1 MEGPLGT
8 GRFRRDTGPVAAVAP
23 FELPTRIRHL
33 ALDERGIGLR
43 ATWRFELGFV
53 NLSLWRHDV
62 CVETFRL
69 TPAEA
74 SRLIGFL
81 VEGLARA
88 VPEPQPPPALATA
101 PSPPDVPRYRRRLA
115 EALESAA
122 SQLRR

>member
-1 MEGPLGT
+1 M
-8 GRFRRDTGPVAAVAP
+8 AAVAP

-33 ALDERGIGLR
+33 AVDERGIGLR
-43 ATWRFELGFV
+43 ATWRLELGFI

-74 SRLIGFL
+74 TRLIGFL

-88 VPEPQPPPALATA
+88 VPDPDPPAPAAAT
-101 PSPPDVPRYRRRLA
+101 PPPDVPRYRLVLA
-115 EALESAA
+115 EALERTAA
-122 SQLRR
+122 QLRR